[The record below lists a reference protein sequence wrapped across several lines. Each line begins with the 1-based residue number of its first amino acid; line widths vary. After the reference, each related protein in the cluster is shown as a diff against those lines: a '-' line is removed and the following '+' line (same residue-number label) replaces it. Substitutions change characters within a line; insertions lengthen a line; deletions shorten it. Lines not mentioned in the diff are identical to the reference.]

1 MWPCRRG
8 SRTRLSGSKRI
19 AASTRAAKVDEHPA
33 YAVGLACLARGG
45 RPGPAVYRAAA
56 DGQLLREQCP
66 RASGP
71 SLRPWRQNRGRDPG
85 HRSRREPDA
94 GFGALSYC
102 GHLSMLVNADA
113 VTCLDIDVLAA
124 WMERTWRELAGITS
138 TASGPASDTA
148 PARHML
154 ARSRRET

>member
-1 MWPCRRG
+1 
-8 SRTRLSGSKRI
+8 
-19 AASTRAAKVDEHPA
+19 
-33 YAVGLACLARGG
+33 
-45 RPGPAVYRAAA
+45 
-56 DGQLLREQCP
+56 
-66 RASGP
+66 
-71 SLRPWRQNRGRDPG
+71 
-85 HRSRREPDA
+85 
-94 GFGALSYC
+94 
-102 GHLSMLVNADA
+102 MLVNADA